1 MTASSGSGVEMFFWA
16 SSRSF
21 FFSSSVFALRW
32 RTFAAATAWAHG
44 CMISSSFGVRC
55 PTASPRAARAPIASA
70 SASSAGSFLHRPR
83 RPLGE
88 RRSHA
93 RVRGPR
99 LTAPCLR
106 RRTPVMQNL
115 ARGIHAFQANYF
127 ATHRALFEQ
136 LATNGQRPETMFITC
151 SDSRVVPNLI
161 TGAAP
166 GELFIVRNVGN
177 IVPSVSRGVLGGVA
191 AAIEYAVRVLEVE
204 NLIVCGHTGCGAI
217 DAIVHPERAAHL
229 PFVSQWLRESAS
241 IPRILA
247 ERYAHLEGEARLL
260 AALEEN
266 VLVQLE
272 NLRTYDFVT
281 ERLDRGALKMN
292 GWVFR
297 IATGEVFDYD
307 PLSEQFIRLAAAG
320 S

>member
-1 MTASSGSGVEMFFWA
+1 
-16 SSRSF
+16 
-21 FFSSSVFALRW
+21 
-32 RTFAAATAWAHG
+32 
-44 CMISSSFGVRC
+44 
-55 PTASPRAARAPIASA
+55 
-70 SASSAGSFLHRPR
+70 
-83 RPLGE
+83 
-88 RRSHA
+88 
-93 RVRGPR
+93 
-99 LTAPCLR
+99 
-106 RRTPVMQNL
+106 MQNL
-115 ARGIHAFQANYF
+115 VRGIHAFQANYF

-136 LATNGQRPETMFITC
+136 LATNGQRPETLFITC

-177 IVPSVSRGVLGGVA
+177 IVPAVSRGTIGGVA

-241 IPRILA
+241 IPQILA
-247 ERYAHLEGEARLL
+247 ERYADLEGDAQLV
-260 AALEEN
+260 AAVEEN

-272 NLRTYDFVT
+272 NLRTYDFVA

-292 GWVFR
+292 GWVFK

-307 PLSEQFIRLAAAG
+307 PVSEQFLRLAEGG